1 MTNKKILIERST
13 GALLSTND
21 KKKESI
27 WRYDNCY
34 KMIFS
39 INGTMNY
46 QMKRNDFSLSK
57 EQFMIFNPYDEH
69 KQLTVEDQKFLIEL
83 DPMFLNEIA
92 NSINSN
98 NYDIQFANSIQ
109 KNPQITQWALFV
121 SEYVS
126 MYNENIDN
134 SVALFLDHS
143 LAQLAILLIKNT
155 VGNHAQTWNVN
166 SYKTVSPLIYKSM
179 EAMMEDYQHQ
189 WTLDEMALISNLSKY
204 QFAHLF
210 KEITGLS
217 PYSWLQVYRIIRSQ
231 EDLKKTNKSILDIAL
246 DCGFSSVSVY
256 NQLFKRLYGATPGTF
271 RKKLTW

>member
-13 GALLSTND
+13 GALLSTNV
-21 KKKESI
+21 KKNESI

-39 INGTMNY
+39 INGSMNY
-46 QMKRNDFSLSK
+46 QMKRNDFVLSK
-57 EQFMIFNPYDEH
+57 EEFMIFNPYDEH
-69 KQLTVEDQKFLIEL
+69 KQLSVENQKFLIEL
-83 DPMFLNEIA
+83 DPFFLNEIA
-92 NSINSN
+92 NSINSYN
-98 NYDIQFANSIQ
+98 FDIQFANSIQ

-143 LAQLAILLIKNT
+143 FSQLAILLIKNT
-155 VGNHAQTWNVN
+155 VGNHTQTWDLT
-166 SYKTVSPLIYKSM
+166 SFKTVSPLIYKTM
-179 EAMMEDYQHQ
+179 EALMEDYQRQ
-189 WTLDEMALISNLSKY
+189 WTLDEMAIVSNLSKY

-231 EDLKKTNKSILDIAL
+231 EELKKTNKSILDIAL

-256 NQLFKRLYGATPGTF
+256 NQLFKRLYGDTPGTF
-271 RKKLTW
+271 RKKLK

>member
-1 MTNKKILIERST
+1 M
-13 GALLSTND
+13 STND

-39 INGTMNY
+39 INGSMNY
-46 QMKRNDFSLSK
+46 QMKRNDFTLSK
-57 EQFMIFNPYDEH
+57 EQFIIVNPYDEH
-69 KQLTVEDQKFLIEL
+69 KQLAIENHKFLIEL
-83 DPMFLNEIA
+83 DPLFLNEIA
-92 NSINSN
+92 NSFNFN

-109 KNPQITQWALFV
+109 KNPQITQWAHFV
-121 SEYVS
+121 NEHAS
-126 MYNENIDN
+126 MYDEKIDN

-155 VGNHAQTWNVN
+155 VGIHTQTWNVN
-166 SYKTVSPLIYKSM
+166 SFKTISPLIYKTM
-179 EAMMEDYQHQ
+179 EAIMEDYKHQ
-189 WTLDEMALISNLSKY
+189 WTLHEMANISNLSKY

-217 PYSWLQVYRIIRSQ
+217 PYSWLQLYRIIRSQ
-231 EDLKKTNKSILDIAL
+231 EYLKNTGKSILDIAL

-256 NQLFKRLYGATPGTF
+256 NQLFKRLYGGTPGTF
-271 RKKLTW
+271 RKKLTR

>member
-1 MTNKKILIERST
+1 
-13 GALLSTND
+13 
-21 KKKESI
+21 
-27 WRYDNCY
+27 
-34 KMIFS
+34 
-39 INGTMNY
+39 
-46 QMKRNDFSLSK
+46 
-57 EQFMIFNPYDEH
+57 
-69 KQLTVEDQKFLIEL
+69 
-83 DPMFLNEIA
+83 
-92 NSINSN
+92 
-98 NYDIQFANSIQ
+98 
-109 KNPQITQWALFV
+109 
-121 SEYVS
+121 

-155 VGNHAQTWNVN
+155 VGNHVQTWNVN

-179 EAMMEDYQHQ
+179 EAMMEDYQRQ

-246 DCGFSSVSVY
+246 NCGFSSVSVY
-256 NQLFKRLYGATPGTF
+256 NQLFKRLYGDTPGTF

>member
-83 DPMFLNEIA
+83 DPLFLNEIA

-98 NYDIQFANSIQ
+98 N
-109 KNPQITQWALFV
+109 
-121 SEYVS
+121 
-126 MYNENIDN
+126 
-134 SVALFLDHS
+134 
-143 LAQLAILLIKNT
+143 
-155 VGNHAQTWNVN
+155 
-166 SYKTVSPLIYKSM
+166 
-179 EAMMEDYQHQ
+179 
-189 WTLDEMALISNLSKY
+189 
-204 QFAHLF
+204 
-210 KEITGLS
+210 
-217 PYSWLQVYRIIRSQ
+217 
-231 EDLKKTNKSILDIAL
+231 
-246 DCGFSSVSVY
+246 
-256 NQLFKRLYGATPGTF
+256 
-271 RKKLTW
+271 

>member
-1 MTNKKILIERST
+1 
-13 GALLSTND
+13 
-21 KKKESI
+21 
-27 WRYDNCY
+27 
-34 KMIFS
+34 
-39 INGTMNY
+39 
-46 QMKRNDFSLSK
+46 
-57 EQFMIFNPYDEH
+57 MIFNPYDEH

-83 DPMFLNEIA
+83 DPLFLNEIA

-155 VGNHAQTWNVN
+155 VGNHVQTWNVN

-179 EAMMEDYQHQ
+179 EAMMEDYQRQ

-256 NQLFKRLYGATPGTF
+256 NQLFKRLYGDTPGTF
-271 RKKLTW
+271 VKN

>member
-83 DPMFLNEIA
+83 NPMFLNEIA

-109 KNPQITQWALFV
+109 KNPQITQWTLFV

-126 MYNENIDN
+126 MYNENTDN

-166 SYKTVSPLIYKSM
+166 SYKTASPLIYKSM